1 MDALPIVPCDRGLS
15 PGDLNARLVPGKLEV
30 PQELATMLA
39 EQSIRTAPQLLSYGL
54 SFPSALAQ
62 SLGWSAEDVLKAFN
76 GLAEQLGSKVPA
88 AKQGKFSFG
97 ARDPLELK
105 R

>member
-1 MDALPIVPCDRGLS
+1 MDALPLEFSDRDLS

-30 PQELATMLA
+30 PRALALLLA

-62 SLGWSAEDVLKAFN
+62 SLGWTAEDVLKAFN
-76 GLAEQLGSKVPA
+76 GLADQLGTKMPVA
-88 AKQGKFSFG
+88 RHGKFSFG
-97 ARDPLELK
+97 ARDPFELK